1 MLAKQP
7 HPAKRNS
14 KVNNSQQHQTI
25 ADVETAAEQD
35 AESDAKKVTW
45 FFIGFC
51 GNILGILIASVY
63 EPTPPA
69 SRLLGKSP
77 EDAASYTEG
86 YKATGRRVQVNQSA
100 IGLLAVFGLAI
111 LFAAIT

>member
-1 MLAKQP
+1 MQ
-7 HPAKRNS
+7 R
-14 KVNNSQQHQTI
+14 HQIPIDTL
-25 ADVETAAEQD
+25 VTAEQD
-35 AESDAKKVTW
+35 AEYDVRKVHW

-77 EDAASYTEG
+77 EDAASYTDS
-86 YKATGRRVQVNQSA
+86 YKAKGRRVQVDQSA

-111 LFAAIT
+111 LFAVIT

>member
-1 MLAKQP
+1 M
-7 HPAKRNS
+7 
-14 KVNNSQQHQTI
+14 NNMQRHQIPIDILVT
-25 ADVETAAEQD
+25 AEQD

-63 EPTPPA
+63 EPTPPT

-77 EDAASYTEG
+77 EDAASYTDS
-86 YKATGRRVQVNQSA
+86 YKAKGRRVQVDQSA

-111 LFAAIT
+111 LFAVIT

>member
-1 MLAKQP
+1 M
-7 HPAKRNS
+7 ND
-14 KVNNSQQHQTI
+14 SQQHRTTV
-25 ADVETAAEQD
+25 DVDTAAEQD
-35 AESDAKKVTW
+35 AGYDVRKVHW

-77 EDAASYTEG
+77 EYVASYTDS
-86 YKATGRRVQVNQSA
+86 YKETGRRIQVNQA
-100 IGLLAVFGLAI
+100 RIGLLIVFGLAI
-111 LFAAIT
+111 LFTVITS